1 MHGGRAPR
9 RAEATLLRAGG
20 RTPSR
25 TPPAVAS
32 VGGMTSAALPTSSP
46 AVEGVDA
53 AGVDRFLDGL
63 ESTPG
68 VEPHGIVLLRHGKV
82 VTQGWWAPYG
92 EDRVHLLYSLSKSFT
107 STAVAFAVQ
116 EGLLALDDTVL
127 GHFPELDADVVDP
140 RSRAM
145 RVRDVLAMASGHHAE
160 TLGTALEVDP
170 TDLVRGFLLTPPDA
184 EPGSVFAYNQPCT
197 YAVAAIVQRAT
208 GLSLTEYLRPRLFE
222 PLGIG
227 EALWQRDDSG
237 RQLGFSGL
245 HARTEA
251 VALLGQLWLQRGEWQ
266 GEQLLPE
273 AYVAEATRV
282 QVENPREE
290 NADWSQ
296 GYGFQFWMARHG
308 YRGDGAYGQFC
319 VVLPE
324 HDVVL
329 ALTGQS
335 VDMQAVLDLA
345 WEHLLPALDGPGDP
359 AADEALARRT
369 AALALPPL
377 DDDAAADAPLTAGT
391 WVPASSSEQ
400 ATLTGVE
407 LVDEG
412 PSWRLLLHE
421 GDATLEADLVPG
433 TWTTTDA
440 VAVTAGRRGAALHV
454 DVAFVETPHR
464 LHLVLTDGG
473 ADVRWETPPLHA
485 STLAALRA
493 PRD

>member
-1 MHGGRAPR
+1 
-9 RAEATLLRAGG
+9 
-20 RTPSR
+20 
-25 TPPAVAS
+25 
-32 VGGMTSAALPTSSP
+32 MTAAALPLSSP
-46 AVEGVDA
+46 SAEGVDA

-63 ESTPG
+63 ESTAG
-68 VEPHGIVLLRHGKV
+68 VEPHGLVLLRHGRV
-82 VTQGWWAPYG
+82 VTQGWWAPY
-92 EDRVHLLYSLSKSFT
+92 EADRVHLLYSLSKSFT

-127 GHFPELDADVVDP
+127 SHFPELDADVVDP
-140 RSRAM
+140 RSRAV

-160 TLGTALEVDP
+160 TLGRALEADP
-170 TDLVRGFLLTPPDA
+170 ADVVRGFLLTPPDA
-184 EPGSVFAYNQPCT
+184 EPGTVFAYNQPCT
-197 YAVAAIVQRAT
+197 YAVAAIVQKAS
-208 GLSLTEYLRPRLFE
+208 GLSLTDYLRPRLFE
-222 PLGIG
+222 PLGID
-227 EALWQRDDSG
+227 EAWWQRDDSG

-245 HARTEA
+245 HATTEA
-251 VALLGQLWLQRGEWQ
+251 VARLGQLWLQRGEWQ

-273 AYVAEATRV
+273 AYVTEATRV
-282 QVENPREE
+282 QVENPQEE

-296 GYGFQFWMARHG
+296 GYGFQFWTARHG
-308 YRGDGAYGQFC
+308 YRGDGAFGQFC

-359 AADEALARRT
+359 SADEALARRT
-369 AALALPPL
+369 AGLALPPL
-377 DDDAAADAPLTAGT
+377 DDDAAAAPLVAST
-391 WVPASSSEQ
+391 WAPSSSSDGP

-407 LVDEG
+407 LAGEG
-412 PSWRLLLHE
+412 SSWRLLLRE
-421 GDATLEADLVPG
+421 GDEVLTADLALG
-433 TWTTTDA
+433 AWTVTDA
-440 VAVTAGRRGAALHV
+440 LAVTAGRRDDALHV

-464 LHLVLTDGG
+464 LHLVLADGA

-485 STLAALRA
+485 ATLAALRA

>member
-1 MHGGRAPR
+1 VTA
-9 RAEATLLRAGG
+9 
-20 RTPSR
+20 
-25 TPPAVAS
+25 
-32 VGGMTSAALPTSSP
+32 AALPLSSP
-46 AVEGVDA
+46 SAEGVDA

-63 ESTPG
+63 ESTAG
-68 VEPHGIVLLRHGKV
+68 VEPHGLVLLRHGRV
-82 VTQGWWAPYG
+82 VTQGWWAPY
-92 EDRVHLLYSLSKSFT
+92 EADRVHLLYSLSKSFT

-127 GHFPELDADVVDP
+127 SHFPELDADVVDP
-140 RSRAM
+140 RSRAV

-160 TLGTALEVDP
+160 TLGRALEADP
-170 TDLVRGFLLTPPDA
+170 ADVVRGFLLTPPDA
-184 EPGSVFAYNQPCT
+184 EPGTVFAYNQPCT
-197 YAVAAIVQRAT
+197 YAVAAIVQKAS
-208 GLSLTEYLRPRLFE
+208 GLSLTDYLRPRLFE
-222 PLGIG
+222 PLGID
-227 EALWQRDDSG
+227 EAWWQRDDSG

-245 HARTEA
+245 HATTEA
-251 VALLGQLWLQRGEWQ
+251 VARLGQLWLQRGEWQ

-273 AYVAEATRV
+273 AYVTEATRV
-282 QVENPREE
+282 QVENPQEE

-296 GYGFQFWMARHG
+296 GYGFQFWTARHG
-308 YRGDGAYGQFC
+308 YRGDGAFGQFC

-359 AADEALARRT
+359 SADEALARRT
-369 AALALPPL
+369 AGLALPPL
-377 DDDAAADAPLTAGT
+377 DDDAAAAPLVAST
-391 WVPASSSEQ
+391 WAPSSSSDGP

-407 LVDEG
+407 LAGEG
-412 PSWRLLLHE
+412 SSWRLLLRE
-421 GDATLEADLVPG
+421 GDEVLTADLALG
-433 TWTTTDA
+433 AWTVTDA
-440 VAVTAGRRGAALHV
+440 LAVTAGRRDDALHV

-464 LHLVLTDGG
+464 LHLVLADGA

-485 STLAALRA
+485 ATLAALRA